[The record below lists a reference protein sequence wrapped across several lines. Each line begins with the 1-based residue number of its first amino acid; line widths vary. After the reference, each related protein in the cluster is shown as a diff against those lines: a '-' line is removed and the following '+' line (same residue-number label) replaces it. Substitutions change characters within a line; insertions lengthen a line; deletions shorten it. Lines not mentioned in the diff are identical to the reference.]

1 MSTSLKPRPVLPT
14 SFDEAEA
21 LYKKAGKVL
30 GKPKKRT
37 VTKTKTMTE
46 QTTPSLETLTK
57 VQSHLPDVQL
67 IDRNALWEDLKNR
80 VKINNYE
87 VSQAMQDLKKVV
99 TETNRLAT
107 PYVNKAVGKVKDFR
121 SNL

>member
-1 MSTSLKPRPVLPT
+1 MTTSLKPRPV
-14 SFDEAEA
+14 
-21 LYKKAGKVL
+21 YKKQ
-30 GKPKKRT
+30 
-37 VTKTKTMTE
+37 VTRKTKTMTE

-87 VSQAMQDLKKVV
+87 VTQAMKDLKKVV
-99 TETNRLAT
+99 TETNKLAS
-107 PYVNKAVGKVKDFR
+107 PYVNKAVAKVQDFR